1 MTDLHR
7 AIYQFAQKNRIC
19 PLLCAEEEELQDNQN
34 MVQAAREGLRT
45 LGTEAADLAER
56 LEQGLLMSSAIEQ
69 QEASFLAGLTI
80 GLELGR
86 G

>member
-1 MTDLHR
+1 
-7 AIYQFAQKNRIC
+7 
-19 PLLCAEEEELQDNQN
+19 

-69 QEASFLAGLTI
+69 EASFLAGLTI

>member
-34 MVQAAREGLRT
+34 MIQSARE
-45 LGTEAADLAER
+45 
-56 LEQGLLMSSAIEQ
+56 GLLMSSAIE

>member
-1 MTDLHR
+1 
-7 AIYQFAQKNRIC
+7 
-19 PLLCAEEEELQDNQN
+19 

>member
-1 MTDLHR
+1 
-7 AIYQFAQKNRIC
+7 
-19 PLLCAEEEELQDNQN
+19 

-56 LEQGLLMSSAIEQ
+56 PEQGLLMSSAIE

-80 GLELGR
+80 GLELGW

>member
-1 MTDLHR
+1 M
-7 AIYQFAQKNRIC
+7 IQS
-19 PLLCAEEEELQDNQN
+19 
-34 MVQAAREGLRT
+34 AREGLCT

-69 QEASFLAGLTI
+69 EVSFLAGLTI

>member
-1 MTDLHR
+1 MCGRRGASGQSEHG
-7 AIYQFAQKNRIC
+7 
-19 PLLCAEEEELQDNQN
+19 
-34 MVQAAREGLRT
+34 QAAREGLRT

-69 QEASFLAGLTI
+69 EVSFLAGLTI